1 MAEAQP
7 VAERQARLAAMQGE
21 AVQLTLKISGMTCGG
36 CVGGVQQALAAVPG
50 VANVV
55 VDLDSGTAVVAG
67 AASVGRFGAQRL
79 IQAVADTGKEA
90 SLVEEHSPAEGDK
103 HSHGHGHGHG
113 GAATVTEDHHHGHAH
128 DSDVRHCCAT
138 CCPWRWCRRPWRW
151 RWRWHW
157 RCAPPPC

>member
-50 VANVV
+50 VADVV
-55 VDLDSGTAVVAG
+55 VDLDSGIATVAG
-67 AASVGRFGAQRL
+67 AASIGRFGAQRL

-90 SLVEEHSPAEGDK
+90 CLVEEHSHEVDK
-103 HSHGHGHGHG
+103 HSHGHGHGG
-113 GAATVTEDHHHGHAH
+113 TATVTEDHHHGHAH

-138 CCPWRWCRRPWRW
+138 CRRWP
-151 RWRWHW
+151 WRWHW
-157 RCAPPPC
+157 RCPCR